1 MVSSIHKFFLSFQP
15 IYYILCVKS
24 SIVSVAPFIFYGICF
39 KIDLV
44 KKYVFQK
51 SVKLLNIVFL
61 YLLKSFLGLQAV
73 VFQWDEKSTM
83 STSAFLLPFSSAPQS
98 MNKKNLFCFFC
109 FMTKKIDSFGSLS
122 SSQEYHFH
130 QHQAA
135 DLEEKN

>member
-1 MVSSIHKFFLSFQP
+1 MCKKLNCISCSI
-15 IYYILCVKS
+15 YILWNMFQNRFGKK
-24 SIVSVAPFIFYGICF
+24 ICF
-39 KIDLV
+39 PKISETV
-44 KKYVFQK
+44 KHC
-51 SVKLLNIVFL
+51 VFL
-61 YLLKSFLGLQAV
+61 YLLKSVLGLQAV

-109 FMTKKIDSFGSLS
+109 FMTKKIYSFGSLS